1 MVVIDVTRAFFVSE
15 SASINTSDGTENP
28 RSALCAVDVASQ
40 LMRGSLEDETGQP
53 PRKERK
59 IGNIWLKQ
67 HLNILNTCFYVLI
80 GWL

>member
-15 SASINTSDGTENP
+15 SASINPSDGTESP

-59 IGNIWLKQ
+59 VGNIWLEQ
-67 HLNILNTCFYVLI
+67 HL
-80 GWL
+80 